1 MPEVGLTAVA
11 MSGGVDSSTAAAL
24 LVRSGRSVVGFTMQ
38 LWNRLRL
45 PELPRDKAAG
55 RCCWLED
62 VSDAR
67 RIAERLGIAHHVV
80 NLEEEFEQAVVRPF
94 VEAYL
99 EGRTPIPCTPC
110 NDVIKFERLL
120 ELARAAGAERL
131 ATGHYARLER
141 DPASGRYMLRRAVDE
156 TRDQSYF
163 LWGLTQEQLAHAE
176 FPLGALTKSEVRA
189 LARELGLP
197 VADKGDS
204 QEICFVPGGD
214 YAAFIEAYRREQG
227 RPLGDLAGELV
238 TTGGRR
244 LGEHTGYHRYTVG
257 QRRGLS
263 VAVGEPLYVIRTEPA
278 TRRVVV
284 GSATELRRAEL
295 TAVEVN
301 WIVLPALEAP
311 LPARVKIRHQHTPA
325 PATLVPTRDPARV
338 EVRFEEHQRA
348 ITPGQAAVFY
358 QGDLVLGGGWIC

>member
-1 MPEVGLTAVA
+1 

-24 LVRSGRSVVGFTMQ
+24 LVRGGRAVVGFTMQ

-67 RIAERLGIAHHVV
+67 RIAERLGMAHHVV
-80 NLEEEFEQAVVRPF
+80 NLEDEFEQTVVRPF
-94 VEAYL
+94 VQAYL

-120 ELARAAGAERL
+120 ELARAASAERL
-131 ATGHYARLER
+131 ATGHYARIER
-141 DPASGRYMLRRAVDE
+141 DPARGRYLLRRAVDE
-156 TRDQSYF
+156 TRDQTYF
-163 LWGLTQEQLAHAE
+163 LWGLNQEQLAHAE
-176 FPLGALTKSEVRA
+176 FPLGGLTKTEVRA
-189 LARELGLP
+189 VARELALP
-197 VADKGDS
+197 VAEKGDS

-214 YAAFIEAYRREQG
+214 YAAFIDAYLREQG
-227 RPLGDLAGELV
+227 RPLGDLAGDLV
-238 TTGGRR
+238 STAGRK
-244 LGEHTGYHRYTVG
+244 LGEHSGCHRYTVG
-257 QRRGLS
+257 QRRGLN
-263 VAVGEPLYVIRTEPA
+263 VAVGEALYVIRTEPA

-284 GSATELRRAEL
+284 GSAGELLRTELIA
-295 TAVEVN
+295 AQVN
-301 WIVLPALEAP
+301 WIAFSALEAP
-311 LPARVKIRHQHTPA
+311 LPAQVKIRHQHTPA

-338 EVRFEEHQRA
+338 EVRFEQPQRA

>member
-1 MPEVGLTAVA
+1 MPELGLTAVA

-24 LVRSGRSVVGFTMQ
+24 LVRGDRPVVGFTMQ

-67 RIAERLGIAHHVV
+67 RVAERLGIPHHVV
-80 NLEEEFEQAVVRPF
+80 NLEDEFEQAVVKPF

-99 EGRTPIPCTPC
+99 KGRTPIPCTPC

-141 DPASGRYMLRRAVDE
+141 DPASGRYLLRRAVDE
-156 TRDQSYF
+156 TRDQTYF
-163 LWGLTQEQLAHAE
+163 LWGLNQEQLAHAE
-176 FPLGALTKSEVRA
+176 FPLGGLTKTEVRA
-189 LARELGLP
+189 VARELALP
-197 VADKGDS
+197 VAEKGDS

-214 YAAFIEAYRREQG
+214 YAAFIDAYLREQG
-227 RPLGDLAGELV
+227 HPLGDLAGDLV
-238 TTGGRR
+238 SAAGRK
-244 LGEHTGYHRYTVG
+244 LGEHGGYHHYTVG
-257 QRRGLS
+257 QRRGLN

-284 GSATELRRAEL
+284 GSAAELLRAEL

-301 WIVLPALEAP
+301 WIAFPALEYPVRAQ
-311 LPARVKIRHQHTPA
+311 VKIRHQHTPA
-325 PATLVPTRDPARV
+325 RATLVPTRDPARV
-338 EVRFEEHQRA
+338 EVRFEQPQRA